1 MEKLRK
7 KIRRRCFRKV
17 VIYFL
22 IWCMVLNTSL
32 PAVLAGPT
40 GGTFVAVSPDG
51 VFGTINQ
58 QVENATKVEVAALQ
72 SVIEWT
78 SLDTVGGA
86 TGDRESLNFSQN
98 GVTNSAVL
106 NRVMS
111 GLGTQFYGDLNAEAG
126 MRIFIVNP
134 AGIVFGQGSTVNV
147 TQLIASNLDISNSQF
162 LAGDYEFAGDIDG
175 VEVNER
181 LGVINSGTIG
191 AEGLTEGVALIG
203 QKILNTGTIMTTAG
217 GFVVMAAGDRVLLGN
232 PGSKIVVEMDSVALT
247 GPEGFGNVVN
257 EGGITAP
264 GGTVVLAAGD
274 IFSTALDVRVVSGV
288 GSVVQDGDINA
299 DSDDGDG
306 GSVTLTAG
314 DEVILAD
321 GSFTTAN
328 GGESNAGANGG
339 EVIAY
344 ASDSHNYDAI
354 VDFDAGAKI
363 EVMGGSPED
372 PTILLPE
379 DTVEKFDGG
388 LAELSG
394 DHIYFDGSVD
404 VTSESFD
411 IPNPENV
418 FETIKF
424 TPEGGTL
431 HIDPVSLVLADGA
444 IPDDGAAIDT
454 FYEEELESY
463 SQAGMN
469 TILEGD
475 FDIIVEHMST
485 DGVIEG
491 GSGDIA
497 LRTVYDTGGIEFM
510 PNPGTGLIET
520 AIHTE
525 AVFEEGGGSIYMLAG
540 SGGIKTG
547 DLSTGI
553 RQKDKVSEPGH
564 IRLLTT
570 NGGDIET
577 GEMIVEGGS
586 YVEISAISA
595 GNLTVNGS
603 VISSTN
609 QIPSTTK
616 GIFSAKL
623 CLVAMDNVYVDG
635 SEIAVEAH
643 GKGETNADITIC
655 AGKDVT
661 IENVDSISSYAITSE
676 NVTGNIATATV
687 TIAAG
692 GNKEGAGTI
701 SINGMTYDSAPDADN
716 SGLPITVTSS
726 TSGSGTKV
734 LVTPASTVDSDGNL
748 DPWDETNT
756 DGTARSVLLID
767 NDVPVPPGEE
777 GSPCYGNCPEP
788 PLLPPVPTML
798 IIVDDHETIG
808 KNVTEH
814 YVAVLLNDN
823 LVDGNVL
830 ENFQYDGDGTLTPF
844 REDPEDPASPIIA
857 FKYTPPANAE
867 FVWDG
872 SSNHAEFIETFTYKA
887 EDAEGN
893 ISVNTATVTI
903 TVMNFLPVADGGF
916 ATTPKADSVGVTAA
930 AGSDLIEFVIG
941 SDQDLE
947 DSVWISS
954 YDEPAYGDLD
964 PIYEEQDNP
973 ESHIIGFTYDPPD
986 DLSDASFDST
996 GLDDAYDS
1004 FTYTVTDG
1012 YNENDS
1018 LYPGTV
1024 QINLTNELPVGGST
1038 DILESK
1044 NVDPIV
1050 VQEGSVVTYSF
1061 DIGSDLDGDPVSI
1074 VPESITTA
1082 TGTITPIEEDGIVIG
1097 FNYEPDLSVA
1107 SFDQSTGET
1116 TGYAQISYDVTD
1128 GYNTSTVETKG
1139 IVDIDLINLFPVGG
1153 YTDILE
1159 SKNDVIA
1166 VQEGSVVTYL
1176 FDIGSDPD
1184 GDLVTIVPGSITTA
1198 TGTIISE
1205 IEEDDKVIGFNYQ
1218 PDLSA
1223 ASFDQTTGE
1232 TTGYAQISYDVTDGY
1247 NTSTVETE
1255 GIVDI
1260 DLYNLFPVAL
1270 PDSYEVDYST
1280 PLSPVVEQGVI
1291 VGVVPAENGDYDL
1304 DLGDT
1309 LTAIL
1314 EGDGST
1320 LLGGTVKLNPNGSF
1334 TYTPPA
1340 DVSGTDRFSYYV
1352 TDGYGNSESVEVTMY
1367 VGSMPPVAVPY
1378 MQPAPG
1384 LQREV
1389 IEISGCPSLVQ
1400 WAASE
1405 LGTDESQIQV
1415 WMANSLASDR
1425 GIMPC
1430 DACANLKQA
1439 ATVLKDVDGTRVAA
1453 LAEMINEFASSTAPP
1468 TEEQMASIADA
1479 IANDIEGNS
1488 QYAAA
1493 GEYLD
1498 ALAKYVGILT
1508 SEIGISADKSIQFAT
1523 DNYVGQLVEDGNMG
1537 VAAYVAARLAALV
1550 GSE

>member
-22 IWCMVLNTSL
+22 ACCMVLNTSL
-32 PAVLAGPT
+32 PAVLATPT
-40 GGTFVAVSPDG
+40 DGTFVAVSADG
-51 VFGTINQ
+51 VFGTIN

-106 NRVMS
+106 NKVMS
-111 GLGTQFYGDLNAEAG
+111 GYGTQFFGDLSAAEG

-134 AGIVFGQGSTVNV
+134 AGIVFGEGSTVNV

-162 LAGDYEFAGDIDG
+162 LVGDYEFVGDIDG

-181 LGVINSGTIG
+181 LGVINNSSDMYAG
-191 AEGLTEGVALIG
+191 EGVALIG
-203 QKILNTGTIMTTAG
+203 QKILNTGTIRTGTG
-217 GFVVMAAGDRVLLGN
+217 GFVVMAAGDRVLLGE
-232 PGSKIVVEMDSVALT
+232 PGSKIVVEMDSVT
-247 GPEGFGNVVN
+247 PTDPGFGDVVN
-257 EGGITAP
+257 EGEIESP
-264 GGTVVLAAGD
+264 GGKVVLAAGD

-314 DEVILAD
+314 DEVILGE
-321 GSFTTAN
+321 GSLTTAN
-328 GGESNAGANGG
+328 GGVSDAGANGG

-344 ASDSHNYDAI
+344 ASDSYDYDAT
-354 VDFDAGAKI
+354 VDFQDGAQI
-363 EVMGGSPED
+363 EVTGGSPS
-372 PTILLPE
+372 
-379 DTVEKFDGG
+379 DTTTVDVEAATFEGG
-388 LAELSG
+388 LAEISG
-394 DHIYFDGSVD
+394 DYVLFNGIKDGQIMVD
-404 VTSESFD
+404 ATSESFD
-411 IPNPENV
+411 IPDPENV
-418 FETIKF
+418 GETIKF

-431 HIDPVSLVLADGA
+431 HIDPASLILADGA

-454 FYEEELESY
+454 FYEEELEAY
-463 SQAGMN
+463 SQAGVN
-469 TILEGD
+469 TILDGD
-475 FDIIVEHMST
+475 FAITVEHMST

-497 LRTVYDTGGIEFM
+497 LRTVYDTGGINFQ

-525 AVFEEGGGSIYMLAG
+525 AGFEEGGGSIYMLAG

-553 RQKDKVSEPGH
+553 LSKDKVSEPGH

-577 GEMIVEGGS
+577 GEMLVEGGS

-595 GNLTVNGS
+595 RNLTVNGS
-603 VISSTN
+603 VRSETN
-609 QIPSTTK
+609 QVPSTTK

-623 CLVAMDNVYVDG
+623 CLVAMENINVDG

-661 IENVDSISSYAITSE
+661 IDNVDSISSYAITSE
-676 NVTGNIATATV
+676 NEPGSIATATV

-692 GNKEGAGTI
+692 GNKTGAGTI

-726 TSGSGTKV
+726 TSGSGAPV
-734 LVTPASTVDSDGNL
+734 VVTPGSTVDYDENG

-756 DGTARSVLLID
+756 EGTAHSALMID
-767 NDVPVPPGEE
+767 NDVPVPPGNPE
-777 GSPCYGNCPEP
+777 SPCYGNCPEP

-798 IIVDDHETIG
+798 IILDDYATIG
-808 KNVTEH
+808 KNVTEN
-814 YVAVLLNDN
+814 YIAVLFNDDSGDP
-823 LVDGNVL
+823 LWGGNIL
-830 ENFQYDGDGTLTPF
+830 DNFQYDGDGQL
-844 REDPEDPASPIIA
+844 RVVSDPESGEIV
-857 FKYTPPANAE
+857 FEYTPPADAE

-872 SSNHAEFIETFTYKA
+872 LSGYAEFIETFTYQA
-887 EDAEGN
+887 EDSKGN
-893 ISVNTATVTI
+893 VSVNTATVEI

-916 ATTPKADSVGVTAA
+916 ATTPKADNVDVTEATA
-930 AGSDLIEFVIG
+930 AGSDLIEFMIG

-954 YDEPAYGDLD
+954 YDAPAHGDLY
-964 PIYEEQDNP
+964 PIYEDP
-973 ESHIIGFTYDPPD
+973 DDSASHIIGFTYDPPD
-986 DLSDASFDST
+986 DLSAASFDST
-996 GLDDAYDS
+996 GVADAYDS

-1012 YNENDS
+1012 DNFSTVTLDNPDA
-1018 LYPGTV
+1018 GTV
-1024 QINLTNELPVGGST
+1024 QINLTNELPIGGST

-1044 NVDPIV
+1044 NVDPI
-1050 VQEGSVVTYSF
+1050 
-1061 DIGSDLDGDPVSI
+1061 I
-1074 VPESITTA
+1074 
-1082 TGTITPIEEDGIVIG
+1082 
-1097 FNYEPDLSVA
+1097 
-1107 SFDQSTGET
+1107 
-1116 TGYAQISYDVTD
+1116 
-1128 GYNTSTVETKG
+1128 
-1139 IVDIDLINLFPVGG
+1139 
-1153 YTDILE
+1153 
-1159 SKNDVIA
+1159 

-1184 GDLVTIVPGSITTA
+1184 GDLVSIVPGSITTTA
-1198 TGTIISE
+1198 GTITSV
-1205 IEEDDKVIGFNYQ
+1205 IEEDGKVIGFNYQ

-1232 TTGYAQISYDVTDGY
+1232 TTDYAQISYDVTDGY

-1260 DLYNLFPVAL
+1260 DLYNLFPVAQS
-1270 PDSYEVDYST
+1270 DSYEAVYGT
-1280 PLSPVVEQGVI
+1280 PLSSSVDQGVI
-1291 VGVVPAENGDYDL
+1291 TGVVPAVNGDYDL

-1320 LLGGTVKLNPNGSF
+1320 LLGGAVTLNPEGSF
-1334 TYTPPA
+1334 TYTPPV
-1340 DVSGTDRFSYYV
+1340 DFSGTDSFSYYV
-1352 TDGYGNSESVEVTMY
+1352 TDGYGNSKSVEVTMY
-1367 VGSMPPVAVPY
+1367 VGSMPPVVVPY

-1400 WAASE
+1400 WVASE
-1405 LGTDESQIQV
+1405 LGTDESQIQI

-1425 GIMPC
+1425 GIPAC

-1453 LAEMINEFASSTAPP
+1453 LAGIITEFASSTAPP

-1479 IANDIEGNS
+1479 IANDIEGNT

-1508 SEIGISADKSIQFAT
+1508 SEMGFTADESIQFAT
-1523 DNYVGQLVEDGNMG
+1523 DNYVGQLAEGDDMG
-1537 VAAYVAARLAALV
+1537 VAAYVAARLAALA